1 MRAWPKWLQPSEPAP
16 AEPPKADPLP
26 PTPTSKAT
34 IDALCDILGEQ
45 CEDEEAKRAAEEA
58 EADRVRAERAAAIEA
73 EKSRKGERLKAFRAV
88 STSTLRLQQLQMV
101 FLDLPILPTALHDLI
116 LGSDAKAGKRGATI
130 ADLPVVDWF
139 DVTLPS
145 DGKRNA
151 DVLVGEKPKQD
162 ILEGRNKGDKSPK
175 GEKTSDGSVRASVA
189 SLIGVDDLT
198 PEYVDYDGE
207 ALPGEFSIPVVP
219 YLSLIHISEPTR
231 PY

>member
-1 MRAWPKWLQPSEPAP
+1 MATVRAVCPGAGARAIARPSSSRLASVRLPARAAGSPRSRSWPRGTSSTRLRAWPKWLQPSEPAP

-101 FLDLPILPTALHDLI
+101 FLDLPILPTCLLYT
-116 LGSDAKAGKRGATI
+116 SPSPR
-130 ADLPVVDWF
+130 
-139 DVTLPS
+139 DVEESRMPS
-145 DGKRNA
+145 SA
-151 DVLVGEKPKQD
+151 
-162 ILEGRNKGDKSPK
+162 
-175 GEKTSDGSVRASVA
+175 
-189 SLIGVDDLT
+189 
-198 PEYVDYDGE
+198 
-207 ALPGEFSIPVVP
+207 
-219 YLSLIHISEPTR
+219 
-231 PY
+231 

>member
-1 MRAWPKWLQPSEPAP
+1 MATVRAVCPGAGARAIARPSSSRLASVRLPARAAGSPRARSWPRGTSSTRLRAWPKWLQPSEPAPAEPPKAEPAP

-116 LGSDAKAGKRGATI
+116 LGGAFFDDTESRKQACI
-130 ADLPVVDWF
+130 FDFAVD
-139 DVTLPS
+139 
-145 DGKRNA
+145 NA
-151 DVLVGEKPKQD
+151 RFRTAFVSMG
-162 ILEGRNKGDKSPK
+162 
-175 GEKTSDGSVRASVA
+175 
-189 SLIGVDDLT
+189 
-198 PEYVDYDGE
+198 
-207 ALPGEFSIPVVP
+207 
-219 YLSLIHISEPTR
+219 
-231 PY
+231 